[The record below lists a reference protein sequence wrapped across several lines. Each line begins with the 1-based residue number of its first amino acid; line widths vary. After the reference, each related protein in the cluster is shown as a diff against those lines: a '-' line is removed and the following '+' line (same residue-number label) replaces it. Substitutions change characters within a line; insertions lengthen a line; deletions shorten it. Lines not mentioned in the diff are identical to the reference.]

1 MVVGWLVATRSHF
14 AHFWGPLKMLVR
26 TWIYWSIQPH
36 CSIYGRNPAPKNLD
50 SKSRTK
56 TPTWLYKQYVVET
69 WGGVPVRITM
79 FIEIEYPNLWELK
92 SVLYKLY
99 NNIYIYVCVCDPCI
113 ISTAPQVLV
122 FLLEANP
129 GFSNPN

>member
-14 AHFWGPLKMLVR
+14 AHFWGPLENASQNMGLLVYP
-26 TWIYWSIQPH
+26 TPLQYQWEKPCTEQSGFQKQNK
-36 CSIYGRNPAPKNLD
+36 NPNLV
-50 SKSRTK
+50 
-56 TPTWLYKQYVVET
+56 KQYVVET

-79 FIEIEYPNLWELK
+79 FIEVEYPNLWELK

-99 NNIYIYVCVCDPCI
+99 NNIHIYIYMCDPCM
-113 ISTAPQVLV
+113 ISTAPQVPV